1 MEEFEDGMEIT
12 GGAPLHAATV
22 DSHGDHRIAMAF
34 AIAGL
39 FASGETV
46 IRNTDCVN
54 TSYPGF
60 AEQLAAVLA
69 ESKTEADYDL
79 PTVPVL

>member
-1 MEEFEDGMEIT
+1 M
-12 GGAPLHAATV
+12 
-22 DSHGDHRIAMAF
+22 
-34 AIAGL
+34 
-39 FASGETV
+39 